1 MNRRLF
7 MTVIFGISLSSCTGP
22 VNQTTVRDMPTGY
35 MCRILDSR
43 EYITLP
49 SEQRAIYAELE
60 MRGQQC
66 VDGIQKIIVVNE

>member
-1 MNRRLF
+1 
-7 MTVIFGISLSSCTGP
+7 
-22 VNQTTVRDMPTGY
+22 MPTGY
-35 MCRILDSR
+35 MCRILDIR

-60 MRGQQC
+60 LRGQQC